1 MAETLRAGLAPQRR
15 HGASIGQPLTRR
27 DGLLKVTG
35 QARYAADNHPPGML
49 HAALA
54 VSSIARGR
62 VTFLDVTTAKAHPGV
77 VEVMTPA
84 NRPPLA
90 LDPDAKLDP
99 FMFRLDLLQNDGVR
113 YAGQPIAVV
122 IAETLEAATEAATLL
137 SPRYEAEPAR
147 IGLDGDDSFI
157 PPAIGPGY
165 PPEVRRGD
173 VEAGLAAA
181 EHRIEAIY
189 ETPAQ
194 YHNAMEPHAIV
205 AAWDGDRLLVDTP
218 SQGLAWA
225 QARLA
230 GLFGIPPED
239 ILIRSPFLGGGFGSK
254 GMISGPQVLGILA
267 ARLVGRPV
275 KLVLRREQMYGPVGH
290 RAPTRQTLRLGA
302 DRQGALTAIHH
313 HVRTASSSFDDFFE
327 PSGQVSHTLY
337 ASPAIATTADAV
349 RLDTGTPIFMRAP
362 GEASGSIALESAIDE
377 MAQAAGIDPLEF
389 RLKNYAEVEP
399 ISGKPFSSKA
409 LRECYAQGAA
419 RFGWAGRPLAP
430 RQMRDENGL
439 LVGWGLGTATF
450 PAMMFFPGQ
459 ARAVIRRDGTGLVE
473 LGAQDMGQGA
483 WTALAQIAADSLGLE
498 LEQLEFRAGSSDL
511 PDAGIAGGSSHTATA
526 GMAIHN
532 AGADVIAKLAELA
545 MGDQRS
551 PLFGANNAGVLARG
565 GRLIRRDDESRGE
578 SYADILARAGL
589 AEIEGRGT
597 GARDPAA
604 QNAYAMHAHGAVFA
618 EVKVDPELGQIRATR
633 LVGAFAAGTIIN
645 PRLVRSQYYGGMIWG
660 VSFALHEQ
668 AVLDPR
674 SGRVMNANLAEYHV
688 PVNADVPSLE
698 AILVEEADPYVNALG
713 IKGVGE
719 IGITGTAGA
728 IANAVWHATGVRIRR
743 FPIAIEQLIGAGA
756 A

>member
-1 MAETLRAGLAPQRR
+1 MAETLNAGYVPQHR

-35 QARYAADNHPPGML
+35 QARYAADNHLPRML
-49 HAALA
+49 HAVLA
-54 VSSIARGR
+54 VSTIARGR
-62 VTFLDVTTAKAHPGV
+62 VSYLDVTAAKAHPGV

-90 LDPDAKLDP
+90 LDPDVKLDP
-99 FMFRLDLLQNDGVR
+99 FMFRLDLLQSDRVR
-113 YAGQPIAVV
+113 YPGQPIAVV
-122 IAETLEAATEAATLL
+122 IAETLEAATEAAMLL

-147 IGLDGDDSFI
+147 IGLDGNDSFV
-157 PPAIGPGY
+157 PPAIGVGT
-165 PPEVRRGD
+165 PPEVRHGD
-173 VEAGLAAA
+173 VETGLAAA
-181 EHRIEAIY
+181 EYRIEATY

-205 AAWDGDRLLVDTP
+205 ATWDGDRLSVDTP

-225 QARLA
+225 QGRIA
-230 GLFGIPPED
+230 GLFGIPPEN

-267 ARLVGRPV
+267 ARLVGWPV

-377 MAQAAGIDPLEF
+377 MAHAMGMDPLEF

-399 ISGKPFSSKA
+399 VSGKPFSSKA

-419 RFGWAGRPLAP
+419 HFGWARRPLAP
-430 RQMRDENGL
+430 RQMRDQSGL

-450 PAMMFFPGQ
+450 PAIMFQGQ
-459 ARAVIRRDGTGLVE
+459 ARAVLRRDGTGLVE
-473 LGAQDMGQGA
+473 LGAHDMGQGA

-498 LEQLEFRAGSSDL
+498 LEQLEFRSGSSDL

-532 AGADVIAKLAELA
+532 AGADAITKLAGLA
-545 MGDQRS
+545 MSDQRS
-551 PLFGANNAGVLARG
+551 PLFGAGNAGVMARG
-565 GRLIRRDDESRGE
+565 GRLIRRDDENRSE
-578 SYADILARAGL
+578 SYADILNRAGL
-589 AEIEGRGT
+589 AEIEGCGSA
-597 GARDPAA
+597 GGDPFAEKP
-604 QNAYAMHAHGAVFA
+604 YAMHAHGAVFA
-618 EVKVDPELGQIRATR
+618 EVKVDPELGQVRATR

-660 VSFALHEQ
+660 VSFALHER

-688 PVNADVPSLE
+688 AVNADLPSLE
-698 AILVEEADPYVNALG
+698 AILVEEADPHVNALG

-728 IANAVWHATGVRIRR
+728 VANAVWHATGVRVRR
-743 FPIAIEQLIGAGA
+743 FPIAIEQLIGAA
-756 A
+756 AA